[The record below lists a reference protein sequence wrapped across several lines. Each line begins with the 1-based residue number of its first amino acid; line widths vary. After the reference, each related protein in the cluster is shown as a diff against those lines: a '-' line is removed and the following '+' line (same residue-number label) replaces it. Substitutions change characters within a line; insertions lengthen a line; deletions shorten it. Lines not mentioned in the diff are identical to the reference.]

1 MLRALIP
8 FAAGCGGDVVEA
20 AGDGSGSES
29 TLGSSSAVGASSS
42 GATHE
47 THGTATGESHGSD
60 SSADGSPTTQP
71 SSGSEGSSS
80 AGDSSTGGATT
91 TAASGSSEGST
102 GATGTGATSLDPTTS
117 DAGTTSGGTTSDAG
131 TTSGGATSDAGTSSD
146 AGTTSGAGTTS
157 DAGTTSAAGTAT
169 DPGTAT
175 DAGTTSGAGTSDA
188 GTTTDPST
196 STADPST
203 TGTTDASTLSASTSD
218 PSISGTTDP
227 GTTTDPGST
236 TDPGGSTTDPGGGT
250 TDGSS
255 SDGGTTGGGGPLPL
269 FIDHFDGPDGAPW
282 NDPWTIVGDNV
293 LSATL
298 QGGRG
303 QLSGITGGT
312 ARLILPGFAELDAD
326 VFVTIEF
333 TDWSAQ
339 GFGVYQR
346 QNGGSLTQTDPPG
359 EGYALFLE
367 GFYLQSLGIWTEL
380 AGVET
385 LAYASYDPVPGGVQA
400 GVRYRVRYQVQQ
412 QGSESALRAKIWLE
426 GDAEPAAWTFEITDA
441 TVELQDQ
448 PGSFAV
454 DIYNWAGVDS
464 VYVDD
469 VEIWPL

>member
-1 MLRALIP
+1 MDGAARAERPTLHARGRPPARPGELPERPGEIL
-8 FAAGCGGDVVEA
+8 FYTAADGL
-20 AGDGSGSES
+20 AGDFVYSIEASGDGERAVWIASRAGATGFVDGTLRTISAAQGLPEPAQMVALEDRDGAVWFGSES
-29 TLGSSSAVGASSS
+29 CGLTRLLPAGFVSYGL
-42 GATHE
+42 
-47 THGTATGESHGSD
+47 
-60 SSADGSPTTQP
+60 ADGLA
-71 SSGSEGSSS
+71 EER
-80 AGDSSTGGATT
+80 
-91 TAASGSSEGST
+91 AA
-102 GATGTGATSLDPTTS
+102 AL
-117 DAGTTSGGTTSDAG
+117 
-131 TTSGGATSDAGTSSD
+131 
-146 AGTTSGAGTTS
+146 
-157 DAGTTSAAGTAT
+157 
-169 DPGTAT
+169 
-175 DAGTTSGAGTSDA
+175 
-188 GTTTDPST
+188 
-196 STADPST
+196 
-203 TGTTDASTLSASTSD
+203 
-218 PSISGTTDP
+218 
-227 GTTTDPGST
+227 
-236 TDPGGSTTDPGGGT
+236 
-250 TDGSS
+250 
-255 SDGGTTGGGGPLPL
+255 
-269 FIDHFDGPDGAPW
+269 FDGPDGAPW